1 MRCIQQL
8 LLLVLC
14 QMSLAQ
20 KLRIRG
26 QDNKEGHPPRDL
38 QTVTVDGLITSFQ
51 GARSKF
57 ITRLKNE
64 YGEEYYDIIFTD
76 QHPNATDSKKTSIGR
91 NAFWKGTSN
100 APIAWERTRRKMMI
114 RILEH
119 MVEGTV
125 KDYVWA
131 TA

>member
-1 MRCIQQL
+1 MTI
-8 LLLVLC
+8 
-14 QMSLAQ
+14 
-20 KLRIRG
+20 
-26 QDNKEGHPPRDL
+26 DN
-38 QTVTVDGLITSFQ
+38 LITSFQ
-51 GARSKF
+51 LASNKL
-57 ITRLKNE
+57 TTVLKNE
-64 YGEEYYDIIFTD
+64 YGTENYEKIFTD
-76 QHPNATDSKKTSIGR
+76 QHPNSTDTKTSTIGR

-100 APIAWERTRRKMMI
+100 APVAWERTRRKMMI